1 MAPDELTTGPA
12 KLTVA
17 APERDGMPIAVVG
30 VHGGLAY
37 GSGAVEAL
45 ASADVVVGS
54 PRQLSQTAS
63 LRRPEAD
70 TVVFAGPLDEVLD
83 RVEGASRAGR
93 SVSVLA
99 SGDPGFFGIVRVLA
113 TRVGRG
119 LLRVHPAPSAVSLAF
134 ARLGLS
140 WDDATV
146 VSAHGRPLADA
157 VRAVRSSPQPSVAIL
172 TSPDNP
178 PQLVAEA
185 LIAAGEPAG
194 PEAAAAVASRLGE
207 EAEAVTVSD
216 LSAIAE
222 GRFDP
227 MSVLVLT
234 GRTSPPGLPTLAWG
248 LAEAAFD
255 RRDGMITKAEVRAV
269 ALGKLDLP
277 PCGVLWD
284 VGAGSGSVG
293 IECGRLRPGLDVFAV
308 ERDPAQVGRIR
319 SNAAR
324 HRVELTVTEGA
335 APDALVGLPD
345 PDRVFVGGGGA
356 EVLDAVLGRL
366 RPGGVVVAAYAIVDR
381 AVAAA
386 AMLGNVVELAVSRG
400 VSTGGLGVRLRA
412 ENPVFVCW
420 GPKT

>member
-1 MAPDELTTGPA
+1 MTGA
-12 KLTVA
+12 AAA
-17 APERDGMPIAVVG
+17 APGHDRVPIAVVG
-30 VHGGLAY
+30 VHGGHPY
-37 GSGAVEAL
+37 GPRAVEAL
-45 ASADVVVGS
+45 AGADVVVGS

-70 TVVFAGPLDEVLD
+70 TVVLAGPLDEVLG
-83 RVEGASRAGR
+83 RVEDASRAGR
-93 SVSVLA
+93 AVSVLA
-99 SGDPGFFGIVRVLA
+99 SGDTGFFGIVRVLA
-113 TRVGRG
+113 TRVGND

-140 WDDATV
+140 WDDASV

-157 VRAVRSSPQPSVAIL
+157 VAAVRSSPQPSVAVL
-172 TSPDNP
+172 SSPDNP
-178 PQLVAEA
+178 PQIVAEA

-194 PEAAAAVASRLGE
+194 RETTAAVASRLGE
-207 EAEAVTVSD
+207 EGEVVTASD
-216 LSAIAE
+216 LAAIAK
-222 GRFDP
+222 GSFDP

-234 GRTSPPGLPTLAWG
+234 GRTARPETPSLAWG
-248 LAEAAFD
+248 LAEAEFD
-255 RRDGMITKAEVRAV
+255 HRDGMITKAEVRAV

-277 PCGVLWD
+277 PSGVLWD

-308 ERDPAQVGRIR
+308 ERDPAQVARIR

-324 HRVELTVTEGA
+324 HRVNVTVAEGA

-345 PDRVFVGGGGA
+345 PDRVFVGGGGT
-356 EVLDAVLGRL
+356 EVLAAVLGRL
-366 RPGGVVVAAYAIVDR
+366 RPTGVAVATYAIVDR

-386 AMLGNVVELAVSRG
+386 AMLGNVVELSVSRG

-420 GPKT
+420 GPET

>member
-1 MAPDELTTGPA
+1 M
-12 KLTVA
+12 TVA
-17 APERDGMPIAVVG
+17 ATAAPGHDPIPIAVVG
-30 VHGGLAY
+30 VHGGHPY
-37 GSGAVEAL
+37 GPGAVEAL

-70 TVVFAGPLDEVLD
+70 TVVLAGPLDEVLG
-83 RVEGASRAGR
+83 RVEDASRGGR
-93 SVSVLA
+93 AVSVLA
-99 SGDPGFFGIVRVLA
+99 SGDPGFFGIVRLLA
-113 TRVGRG
+113 TRVGND

-140 WDDATV
+140 WDDASV

-157 VRAVRSSPQPSVAIL
+157 VAAVRSSPQPSVAVL
-172 TSPDNP
+172 ASPDNP
-178 PQLVAEA
+178 PQVVAEA

-194 PEAAAAVASRLGE
+194 RAMTAAVASCLGE
-207 EAEAVTVSD
+207 EGEVVTASD
-216 LSAIAE
+216 LAAIAK
-222 GRFDP
+222 GSFDP

-234 GRTSPPGLPTLAWG
+234 GRTARPETPSLAWG
-248 LAEAAFD
+248 LAEAEFD
-255 RRDGMITKAEVRAV
+255 HRDGMITKAEVRAV

-277 PCGVLWD
+277 PFGVLWD

-308 ERDPAQVGRIR
+308 ERDPAQVARIR

-324 HRVELTVTEGA
+324 HRVNVTVAEGA
-335 APDALVGLPD
+335 APDALVELPT
-345 PDRVFVGGGGA
+345 PDRVFVGGGGT
-356 EVLDAVLGRL
+356 EVLAAVLGRL
-366 RPGGVVVAAYAIVDR
+366 RPTGVVVATYAIVDR

-386 AMLGNVVELAVSRG
+386 AMLGNVVELSVSRG

-420 GPKT
+420 GPET

>member
-1 MAPDELTTGPA
+1 MTLETLVAPDGGR
-12 KLTVA
+12 V
-17 APERDGMPIAVVG
+17 PIAVVG
-30 VHGGLAY
+30 VHGGLVY
-37 GSGAVEAL
+37 GPGAL
-45 ASADVVVGS
+45 AALANADVVVGS

-63 LRRPEAD
+63 LCRPEAD
-70 TVVFAGPLDEVLD
+70 TVVLAGPLDEVLD
-83 RVEGASRAGR
+83 RVEDASGAGR
-93 SVSVLA
+93 AVSVLA

-113 TRVGRG
+113 ARVGRG
-119 LLRVHPAPSAVSLAF
+119 LLQVHPAPSAVSLAF

-157 VRAVRSSPQPSVAIL
+157 VRAVRSSAQPSVAIL

-185 LIAAGEPAG
+185 LIAAGEPTG

-207 EAEAVTVSD
+207 QGEAVTVSD
-216 LSAIAE
+216 LSDIAE
-222 GRFDP
+222 GSFDP

-234 GRTSPPGLPTLAWG
+234 GRAASPGVPSLAWG

-277 PCGVLWD
+277 PFGVLWD

-308 ERDPAQVGRIR
+308 ERDRAQVDRIR
-319 SNAAR
+319 SNADR
-324 HRVELTVTEGA
+324 HRVKVTVTEGE

-345 PDRVFVGGGGA
+345 PDRVFVGGGGS

-366 RPGGVVVAAYAIVDR
+366 RPTGVVVATYAVVDR

-386 AMLGNVVELAVSRG
+386 AVLGNVVELSVSRG
-400 VSTGGLGVRLRA
+400 VATGGLGVRLRA

-420 GPKT
+420 GPET

>member
-1 MAPDELTTGPA
+1 MTGEA
-12 KLTVA
+12 TA
-17 APERDGMPIAVVG
+17 APGHDPIPIAVVG
-30 VHGGLAY
+30 VHGGHPY
-37 GSGAVEAL
+37 GPGAVEAL

-54 PRQLSQTAS
+54 SRQLSQAAS

-70 TVVFAGPLDEVLD
+70 TVVLAGPLDEVLG
-83 RVEGASRAGR
+83 RVEDASRAGR
-93 SVSVLA
+93 AVSVLA
-99 SGDPGFFGIVRVLA
+99 SGDPGFFGIVRALA
-113 TRVGRG
+113 TRVGND

-140 WDDATV
+140 WDDASV

-157 VRAVRSSPQPSVAIL
+157 VAAVRSSPQPSVAVL

-178 PQLVAEA
+178 PQVVAEA

-194 PEAAAAVASRLGE
+194 RETTAAVASCLGE
-207 EAEAVTVSD
+207 EGEVVTASD
-216 LSAIAE
+216 LAAIAK
-222 GRFDP
+222 GSFDP

-234 GRTSPPGLPTLAWG
+234 GRTARPETPSLAWG
-248 LAEAAFD
+248 LAEAEFD
-255 RRDGMITKAEVRAV
+255 HRDGMITKAEVRAV

-277 PCGVLWD
+277 PSGVLWD

-308 ERDPAQVGRIR
+308 ERDPAQVARIR

-324 HRVELTVTEGA
+324 HRVNVTVTEGA
-335 APDALVGLPD
+335 APDALVELPT
-345 PDRVFVGGGGA
+345 PDRVFVGGGGT
-356 EVLDAVLGRL
+356 EVLAAVLGRL
-366 RPGGVVVAAYAIVDR
+366 RPTGVVVATYAIVDR

-386 AMLGNVVELAVSRG
+386 AMLGNVVELSVSRG

-420 GPKT
+420 GPET

>member
-1 MAPDELTTGPA
+1 MTAAAMAASGHGGT
-12 KLTVA
+12 
-17 APERDGMPIAVVG
+17 PIAVVG
-30 VHGGLAY
+30 VHGGHLY
-37 GSGAVEAL
+37 GPRAVAAL
-45 ASADVVVGS
+45 AGADVVVGS

-70 TVVFAGPLDEVLD
+70 TVVLAGPLDEVLG
-83 RVEGASRAGR
+83 RVEQASRAGR
-93 SVSVLA
+93 AVSVLA

-113 TRVGRG
+113 TRVGSG
-119 LLRVHPAPSAVSLAF
+119 LLRVHPAPSAVALAF

-140 WDDATV
+140 WDDASV

-157 VRAVRSSPQPSVAIL
+157 VAAVRSSPQPSVAVL
-172 TSPDNP
+172 TSPENP
-178 PQLVAEA
+178 PQVVAEA
-185 LIAAGEPAG
+185 LIAAGEPRG
-194 PEAAAAVASRLGE
+194 RPTTTAVASRLGE
-207 EAEAVTVSD
+207 EGEVVTVSD
-216 LSAIAE
+216 LAAIAK

-227 MSVLVLT
+227 ISVLVLT
-234 GRTSPPGLPTLAWG
+234 GRTARPGTPSLAWG
-248 LAEAAFD
+248 LAEAEFD
-255 RRDGMITKAEVRAV
+255 HRDGMITKAEVRAV

-293 IECGRLRPGLDVFAV
+293 IECARLRPGLDVFAV
-308 ERDPAQVGRIR
+308 ERDHAQVGRIR

-345 PDRVFVGGGGA
+345 PDRVFVGGGGT
-356 EVLDAVLGRL
+356 EVLDAALRRL
-366 RPGGVVVAAYAIVDR
+366 RPAGVVVATYAIVDR

-386 AMLGNVVELAVSRG
+386 AMLGNVVELSVSRG
-400 VSTGGLGVRLRA
+400 VPTGGLGVRLRA

-420 GPKT
+420 GPGA

>member
-1 MAPDELTTGPA
+1 MTGEA
-12 KLTVA
+12 TA
-17 APERDGMPIAVVG
+17 APGHDPIPIAVVG
-30 VHGGLAY
+30 VHGGHPY
-37 GSGAVEAL
+37 GPGAVEAL

-54 PRQLSQTAS
+54 SRQLSQTAA

-70 TVVFAGPLDEVLD
+70 TVVLAGPLDEVLG
-83 RVEGASRAGR
+83 RVEDASRGGR
-93 SVSVLA
+93 AVSVLA
-99 SGDPGFFGIVRVLA
+99 SGDPGFFGIVRLLA
-113 TRVGRG
+113 TRVGND

-140 WDDATV
+140 WDDASV

-157 VRAVRSSPQPSVAIL
+157 VAAVRSSPQPSVAVL
-172 TSPDNP
+172 ASPDNP
-178 PQLVAEA
+178 PQVVAEA

-194 PEAAAAVASRLGE
+194 RETTAAVASCLGE
-207 EAEAVTVSD
+207 EGEVVTASD
-216 LSAIAE
+216 LAAIAK
-222 GRFDP
+222 GSFDP

-234 GRTSPPGLPTLAWG
+234 GRTARPETPSLAWG
-248 LAEAAFD
+248 LAEAEFD
-255 RRDGMITKAEVRAV
+255 HRDGMITKAEVRAV

-277 PCGVLWD
+277 PFGVLWD

-308 ERDPAQVGRIR
+308 ERDPAQVARIR

-324 HRVELTVTEGA
+324 HRVNVTVTEGA
-335 APDALVGLPD
+335 APDALVELPT
-345 PDRVFVGGGGA
+345 PDRVFVGGGGT
-356 EVLDAVLGRL
+356 EVLAAVLGRL
-366 RPGGVVVAAYAIVDR
+366 RPTGVVVATYAIVDR

-386 AMLGNVVELAVSRG
+386 AMLGNVVELSVSRG

-420 GPKT
+420 GPET